1 MSRGTYGT
9 SASRALA
16 ARPRATAYGTRTPA
30 AASTALV
37 GQQRTALPGEDNY
50 GFVDRFTA
58 AHAAFGVLAGL
69 GRLPWWATLASG
81 LFFDL
86 VIERKFKDKW
96 PKLWPNST
104 QDTWQNI
111 TGDTVAMMLGWK
123 LAKVLPEGS
132 KPRHTT
138 IKRLP

>member
-1 MSRGTYGT
+1 MGAPRMKQVG
-9 SASRALA
+9 ANM
-16 ARPRATAYGTRTPA
+16 ARSGAPVIGA
-30 AASTALV
+30 
-37 GQQRTALPGEDNY
+37 QRTALPGEDNY

-58 AHAAFGVLAGL
+58 GHAAFGVLAGL

-96 PKLWPNST
+96 PELWPNST

-111 TGDTVAMMLGWK
+111 TGDTIAMMLGWK
-123 LAKVLPEGS
+123 LAKVLPEGT

-138 IKRLP
+138 IKELP

>member
-1 MSRGTYGT
+1 MWTIEDPVSRGTYGVT
-9 SASRALA
+9 
-16 ARPRATAYGTRTPA
+16 TETT
-30 AASTALV
+30 TV
-37 GQQRTALPGEDNY
+37 QRTALPGEDNY

-58 AHAAFGVLAGL
+58 GHAAFGVLAGL

-96 PKLWPNST
+96 PALWPNST

-111 TGDTVAMMLGWK
+111 TGDTVAMMLGWG
-123 LAKVLPEGS
+123 LAKALPEGT
-132 KPRHTT
+132 KPQHTT
-138 IKRLP
+138 IKELP

>member
-1 MSRGTYGT
+1 VSRGTYGT
-9 SASRALA
+9 RTRA
-16 ARPRATAYGTRTPA
+16 PTPH
-30 AASTALV
+30 V
-37 GQQRTALPGEDNY
+37 GAQRTALPGEDNH

-86 VIERKFKDKW
+86 VIERQFKDAW
-96 PKLWPNST
+96 PAIWPNPT

-111 TGDTVAMMLGWK
+111 TGDTIAMMAGWK
-123 LAKVLPEGS
+123 VAKLLPEG
-132 KPRHTT
+132 KTPMYTT
-138 IKRLP
+138 LPEGVKRS